1 MLKTNSIKEDNQKI
15 NLAVRLPNW
24 IGDTLMTFPMLKSL
38 ENAGI
43 DFTCIG
49 HPWAKD
55 LFSGENF
62 KIIVSSDV
70 KKVKWAHRIYRT
82 HKFNYGIACPN
93 TFSATLPMRLAGLKT
108 IGYHWLSGIRPKY
121 LNNQH
126 TVENYFELGCPFL
139 DEIINTRSIKDKIIV
154 HPDSAAESLKIINE
168 IGTPYIVVCPYASN
182 LHKGANKEWPY
193 WDSFF
198 EEFNEYKIVA
208 LVSPADEERCI
219 KEFSKIMV
227 ISSDLS
233 VTGAIMKNA
242 KYVIANDSGAM
253 HLASFYG
260 ANIIGLFGV
269 TDIHKTKPWYGR
281 YLIGEN
287 QEFIS
292 QEELMKTL
300 KDSLLD

>member
-1 MLKTNSIKEDNQKI
+1 MLKTISIKEDKQKI

-24 IGDTLMTFPMLKSL
+24 IGDALMTFPMLKAL
-38 ENAGI
+38 EKAGI

-49 HPWAKD
+49 HPWAQD

-70 KKVKWAHRIYRT
+70 KKVKWAHRTYRAY
-82 HKFNYGIACPN
+82 KFNYGIACPN

-108 IGYHWLSGIRPKY
+108 IGYHWLSGSRPKY
-121 LNNQH
+121 AKDLH

-139 DEIINTRSIKDKIIV
+139 DEIMNAGSVEDKIGI
-154 HPDSAAESLKIINE
+154 HTDSVANSLRIINE

-182 LHKGANKEWPY
+182 LHKGENKEWPY
-193 WDSFF
+193 WASFCEKF
-198 EEFNEYKIVA
+198 DKYKIVA
-208 LVSPADEERCI
+208 LVSPSDEARCK
-219 KEFSKIMV
+219 KEFPNIMV
-227 ISSDLS
+227 MTSKLS
-233 VTGAIMKNA
+233 VTGAIMKNSQC
-242 KYVIANDSGAM
+242 VIANDSGAM

-260 ANIIGLFGV
+260 ANVIGLFGV
-269 TDIHKTKPWYGR
+269 TEIHKTKPWYGR

-292 QEELMKTL
+292 QEELIKAL
-300 KDSLLD
+300 KD

>member
-1 MLKTNSIKEDNQKI
+1 MLKTISIKEDKQKI

-24 IGDTLMTFPMLKSL
+24 IGDALMTFPMLKSL
-38 ENAGI
+38 EKAGI
-43 DFTCIG
+43 NFTCIG

-70 KKVKWAHRIYRT
+70 KKVKWAHRIYKR

-108 IGYHWLSGIRPKY
+108 VGYHWLSRLRPKY
-121 LNNQH
+121 VNNQH

-154 HPDSAAESLKIINE
+154 HPNSTTESIRIINE
-168 IGTPYIVVCPYASN
+168 IGTSYIVVCPYASN
-182 LHKGANKEWPY
+182 LHKGENKEWPY
-193 WDSFF
+193 WASFCKKF
-198 EEFNEYKIVA
+198 DKHKIVA
-208 LVSPADEERCI
+208 LVSPSDEERCK
-219 KEFSKIMV
+219 KEFPNIMV
-227 ISSDLS
+227 MTSKLS

-242 KYVIANDSGAM
+242 QCVIANDSGAM

-260 ANIIGLFGV
+260 ASIIGLFGV
-269 TDIHKTKPWYGR
+269 TEIHKTKPWYGR

-292 QEELMKTL
+292 QEELIKAL
-300 KDSLLD
+300 KD